1 MVMEAMAA
9 RQDDGDP
16 DNPDASAGS
25 QLSIADFVKPADWL
39 EGKNWATLSIDAS
52 CTLTDNTYPTDLKL
66 LNEPRE
72 STERIIDDICEQNS
86 DQRKHRPRYDCR
98 KSRAN
103 FLRIANQK
111 MPRQRKI
118 KATIRRQLD
127 YLQRNLDAI
136 NALIASGAVLS
147 GLKTHWWRKLL
158 VISEL
163 HRQQSILLYSKTRS
177 MPDRI
182 VNLPNPDTAFV
193 CPGFAVD
200 SKLDLVNL
208 DGICTANPALELTPA
223 EADRIHA
230 S

>member
-1 MVMEAMAA
+1 M
-9 RQDDGDP
+9 
-16 DNPDASAGS
+16 
-25 QLSIADFVKPADWL
+25 
-39 EGKNWATLSIDAS
+39 
-52 CTLTDNTYPTDLKL
+52 
-66 LNEPRE
+66 
-72 STERIIDDICEQNS
+72 
-86 DQRKHRPRYDCR
+86 
-98 KSRAN
+98 
-103 FLRIANQK
+103 
-111 MPRQRKI
+111 
-118 KATIRRQLD
+118 
-127 YLQRNLDAI
+127 
-136 NALIASGAVLS
+136 LS

-182 VNLPNPDTAFV
+182 ENLPSPDTAFV

-208 DGICTANPALELTPA
+208 DGICTANPALDLTPS